1 MPPAHS
7 REIALDIPQ
16 AGGFIITGSENL
28 CAIGTKYGTSDT
40 SLMPPEHSQEIA
52 LDIPQAGGFICLI
65 CTSGEDLP
73 TIGAKYATAEA
84 TLMPQKHGDLPAKC
98 LHGWLRS

>member
-1 MPPAHS
+1 
-7 REIALDIPQ
+7 
-16 AGGFIITGSENL
+16 
-28 CAIGTKYGTSDT
+28 
-40 SLMPPEHSQEIA
+40 MPPEHSQEIA
-52 LDIPQAGGFICLI
+52 LDIPQAGGFICFI